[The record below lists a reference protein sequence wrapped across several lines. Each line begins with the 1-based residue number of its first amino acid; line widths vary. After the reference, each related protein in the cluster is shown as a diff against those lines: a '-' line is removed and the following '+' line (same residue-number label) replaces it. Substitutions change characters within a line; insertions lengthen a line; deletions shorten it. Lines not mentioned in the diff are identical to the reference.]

1 LFFFFSS
8 LALLDMFV
16 NNYFT
21 SCTPDNFHDKEITV
35 TTTFKDK
42 NNQLVLITGDKKGKV
57 KTWNVETGKLS
68 AELFIHSEP
77 ITAIAIYREVD
88 DKTSEV
94 KDIKIIT
101 ASEDKVVPA
110 STEDIKIITASEDKV
125 VPASTAPSVAI
136 WNYETSATATTPG
149 GQSVTDI
156 PKVFKS
162 YLYKVKVTCLTV
174 CSRSKVIVFAT
185 SDECLHLWKVTN
197 TNTTPNTTPNT
208 NTNTNISANTN
219 DLVPFQTIR
228 TAHTDLILSVAV
240 LSGHVKNKQSCDE
253 RDIRIVSV
261 GWDKKM
267 YKYHYSELSD
277 KAKPSKPSD
286 KAKPADEADSKWNS
300 NLFEKGHTK
309 SITCLVA
316 HYPSGE
322 QQQENEPPILITGSL
337 DKSAIIWDF
346 ETGTKVRVLRGHEG
360 QINAVKVVDRDDDG
374 SPPIVITASKDNQI
388 ILWDLVTGDK
398 IRTIKHFESFNTLAV
413 SDSEIGIVLF
423 SAGKVRNS
431 SPEVYTLLIWDL
443 RRTYRTKDFKTA
455 AVTAI
460 DIYVEKDNDGN
471 FHQAKNPQ
479 VLIGCVDGKFNL
491 FDLGKETP
499 IKDDKQKLA
508 KHVKRINAGLIFPPS
523 SLNEVPV
530 VVSGDGDGQIK
541 TWNLKGDMNERTEKA
556 EAKAVLTVAM
566 YDPELFGADRVSG
579 LIRKKGD
586 THASPNRSLVDI
598 YYPCVIT
605 GGFDLKIQVWD
616 FLGVYRPENTSVVK
630 KKGNVI
636 AEIEETGHTQNVRS
650 IVIYHPIN
658 PADPPLFISGS
669 YDKTTIL
676 WKLETL
682 EKLRIFQGFHTDYVL
697 FTAIYDPNIQYT
709 KAVFDEETQTKVY
722 KNQFYDSRYHMPA
735 VITSSYDGRVAVWD
749 MFGSDTDANS
759 GNGKSPSVLYPKL
772 PTGKLRYS
780 INAHT
785 ESVTALAV
793 YTPRNDCDEPL
804 ILTGSIDKLVII
816 WNLFSGE
823 KIHTLVGHTDRVC
836 WIKLFDPPGLL
847 HPLILS
853 GGDDKQTIV
862 WEDALYQKPFMPLR
876 EIVRNAY
883 LSDVENTENKD
894 WLLITE
900 MATLYKGL
908 FFTENSNLFLLAVK
922 NGRSDFLIKFWD
934 YLVETLPTMKPA
946 VYQKKLDVVTADGG
960 AGLGLGAPST
970 DSAAAGSLSSPR
982 SSTPPATP
990 FSNNAGNNMS
1000 NHSLSPSG
1008 KNRSPSNVDLSPS
1021 PSRKRL
1027 TRRKTKKMVNLGDY
1041 KMVTHHEAGNEGT
1054 IELDILHLA
1063 IIKCDLLAVRA
1074 ITLAWIK
1081 NLNKDM
1087 DSMLTQRLYHPS
1099 YYLPEGTL
1107 KLLYDFYPSEFVFF
1121 IKSLKL
1127 IRNHFS
1133 LLKPLSSSP
1142 VNDISKPAPA
1152 LAAASAVMNS
1162 SAYLVV
1168 GENEDNIADRAEV
1181 NQMKDLSRSERYEY
1195 RGSDNRV
1202 NYFDTF
1208 WKNDDDM
1215 KKYVREIDGVRYPL
1229 LKRWDDLR
1237 IAFDLTLLE
1246 SYYQFSE
1253 FFSKAIPPQPVTSL
1267 MMPFR
1272 DCSKLLDYLQ
1282 WFVDVS
1288 NQLDNVDIF
1297 NSEISK
1303 VMLSYFWHIRGRR
1316 AHVLAF
1322 MKYLMFFCIFT
1333 TCIYSFEPIYAK
1345 DGGIIFLNILTILLL
1360 VAYGMEEGIQL
1371 LNIRKKVSWKTV
1383 AKHFVDLW
1391 NFNDFI
1397 ISFTGIIGLILR
1409 LSYYS
1414 DTPTGRAFLAISSVG
1429 VYFKI
1434 LYFLRPFAATGP
1446 LGKCCFTFPS
1456 YLFWLNSWLLAFCAF
1471 LSFSLRCSCDG
1482 FRNCEKDYHFFICFV
1497 LFISRIC
1504 SSILAFIQ

>member
-1 LFFFFSS
+1 
-8 LALLDMFV
+8 MFV

-21 SCTPDNFHDKEITV
+21 SCTPDNFHDQEITV
-35 TTTFKDK
+35 TTTFKDE
-42 NNQLVLITGDKKGKV
+42 NNQLFLITGDKKGKV
-57 KTWNVETGKLS
+57 KTWNVKTGKLS
-68 AELFIHSEP
+68 AQLFIHSEA
-77 ITAIAIYREVD
+77 ITAIGIYREVD
-88 DKTSEV
+88 NGTSAV

-101 ASEDKVVPA
+101 TSEDKEVTIATSLAPA
-110 STEDIKIITASEDKV
+110 SQSEDKEV
-125 VPASTAPSVAI
+125 TVSTSLAPASKPAPSVAI
-136 WNYETSATATTPG
+136 WNYKTTTTATATPG
-149 GQSVTDI
+149 GQNTNAVAAE
-156 PKVFKS
+156 VFKS
-162 YLYKVKVTCLTV
+162 YLYKDTVTCLTV
-174 CSRSKVIVFAT
+174 CSKSKVAIFAT
-185 SDECLHLWKVTN
+185 PDKILHLWKVT
-197 TNTTPNTTPNT
+197 
-208 NTNTNISANTN
+208 
-219 DLVPFQTIR
+219 DKDELVPFQKIT
-228 TAHTDLILSVAV
+228 TAHTDLILSIAV
-240 LSGHVKNKQSCDE
+240 LSGHLQDKQSC
-253 RDIRIVSV
+253 RVCDIRIVSV
-261 GWDKKM
+261 GWDKNIF
-267 YKYHYSELSD
+267 KYHYTESSD
-277 KAKPSKPSD
+277 KAVCLWKSES
-286 KAKPADEADSKWNS
+286 
-300 NLFEKGHTK
+300 FEKCHTK

-322 QQQENEPPILITGSL
+322 QQQENEPPVLITGSL

-605 GGFDLKIQVWD
+605 GGFDLKIQIWD
-616 FLGVYRPENTSVVK
+616 FLGVYTPENTSIVK

-722 KNQFYDSRYHMPA
+722 KNQFYDSQYHMPA
-735 VITSSYDGRVAVWD
+735 VITSSYDGKVGVWD
-749 MFGSDTDANS
+749 MFGSDTDASS

-816 WNLFSGE
+816 WNLFSGV
-823 KIHTLVGHTDRVC
+823 KIHTLIGHTDRVC

-883 LSDVENTENKD
+883 LSDLENIEDKD
-894 WLLITE
+894 WPLITQ

-946 VYQKKLDVVTADGG
+946 IYQMKLDVVTADG
-960 AGLGLGAPST
+960 GLGAPST
-970 DSAAAGSLSSPR
+970 DSAAAGSMSPPG
-982 SSTPPATP
+982 SSTPPVTP
-990 FSNNAGNNMS
+990 FINNTGNNMS
-1000 NHSLSPSG
+1000 NNSLSPSG
-1008 KNRSPSNVDLSPS
+1008 KNRSSSNVDLSLSPS

-1041 KMVTHHEAGNEGT
+1041 ELVTHHEAGNEGT

-1127 IRNHFS
+1127 IRNHLS

-1142 VNDISKPAPA
+1142 VNDVISKPAPA
-1152 LAAASAVMNS
+1152 LAAASAAMNS
-1162 SAYLVV
+1162 SASLVV
-1168 GENEDNIADRAEV
+1168 GKNEDNIADRAEV

-1208 WKNDDDM
+1208 WKNDDNM

-1229 LKRWDDLR
+1229 LKKWDDLR
-1237 IAFDLTLLE
+1237 IAFDITLLE

-1345 DGGIIFLNILTILLL
+1345 NGGIIFLNILTILLL

-1391 NFNDFI
+1391 NFNDFL

-1446 LGKCCFTFPS
+1446 LGKCSFSFPS
-1456 YLFWLNSWLLAFCAF
+1456 YLF
-1471 LSFSLRCSCDG
+1471 
-1482 FRNCEKDYHFFICFV
+1482 
-1497 LFISRIC
+1497 
-1504 SSILAFIQ
+1504 